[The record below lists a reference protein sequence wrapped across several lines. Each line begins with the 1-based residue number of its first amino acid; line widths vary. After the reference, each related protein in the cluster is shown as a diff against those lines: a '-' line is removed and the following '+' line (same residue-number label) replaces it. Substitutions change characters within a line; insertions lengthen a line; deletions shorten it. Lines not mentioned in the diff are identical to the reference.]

1 MQGKIALFYKINSS
15 ASAINGNSIVNMR
28 CPACGRLGAFHGLES
43 GVDQRWAEFPA
54 GPIPRGGQQALHNY
68 TIGYRVCPNP
78 SCRNVVFFVQDK
90 DLLVET
96 FPPEVLDFD
105 SSNLPPSIAASLE
118 EAVKCHAAGCYR
130 AAALMVRR
138 VLEELCDDKKAAG
151 SDLKKRLAALGGTI
165 TMPPE
170 LLAAADE
177 LRILGNDA
185 AHIEART
192 YDKIGRDEV
201 EVAVEL
207 AKELLKAVY
216 QYGSL
221 LEKLKKLKSP

>member
-1 MQGKIALFYKINSS
+1 M
-15 ASAINGNSIVNMR
+15 
-28 CPACGRLGAFHGLES
+28 GAFHGLEQ
-43 GVDQRWAEFPA
+43 GIDQRWAEFPG
-54 GPIPRGGQQALHNY
+54 GPIARGGTAALHDY

-78 SCRNVVFFVQDK
+78 ECRTVVFIVLDK
-90 DLLVET
+90 GKVTET

-105 SSNLPPSIAASLE
+105 SSNLPASIAASLA
-118 EAVKCHAAGCYR
+118 EAVRCHASGCYR

-138 VLEELCDDKKAAG
+138 VLEELCEDKKAVGA
-151 SDLKKRLAALGGTI
+151 DLKKRLAALGGTI

-192 YDKIGRDEV
+192 YDKIGREEV

-221 LEKLKKLKSP
+221 LDKLKKLKVP